1 MVFFSDIF
9 AIDPTVL
16 KEYGAL
22 DISVVNDLPL
32 FIDPFLL
39 FGSDKKEYQQL
50 HQHILEYVSFLRSK
64 SNSVNSG
71 ELSAWFMFP
80 EVKQNWLGYSKV
92 GNDGRGLGR
101 DFANNFS
108 RSLNLIF
115 SEESENISSERHI
128 EKVSLFQTG
137 IGRDNISDFTTN
149 LILEYLLEYTQHFA
163 LRYLSENQRKQITIP
178 KVRFDYKLERWC
190 PKSVVVPFFDGD
202 YILLTPRDILTKD
215 DTWINRADLNDSY
228 YDTVDIID
236 NSRLRAEINN
246 YFLKSLPPPKLTKKN
261 IPKKRTKKEKN
272 AAIAKVLSRFPQLL
286 DFYIKLKEI
295 RRRSAKATS
304 VSNVTEIEKIFVEA
318 VTNLLGKLAEN
329 TDFFASKSAGDSFS
343 ACLKRV
349 IFLKQVI
356 ENNDGYRFFYHKGEP
371 IKREADLQIIFRLTW
386 YSTKYDV
393 NSEVNNGRGPV
404 DYKISKGSKDST
416 LVEFKLASNSQLEQN
431 LENQVKVYSQA
442 NLTKKTIKVIMYFDS
457 VELQK
462 VQNILKRLG
471 IDVDESVVLINAGRK
486 GKDSASKVKTPRK

>member
-9 AIDPTVL
+9 AIDPVVL
-16 KEYGAL
+16 KQYGAL

-50 HQHILEYVSFLRSK
+50 HKNILDYVSFLRSK
-64 SNSVNSG
+64 SHSVNAG

-108 RSLNLIF
+108 KSLNLIF
-115 SEESENISSERHI
+115 SEESENISAERHI
-128 EKVSLFQTG
+128 EKVGLFQTG

-163 LRYLSENQRKQITIP
+163 LKYLNESQRRQIKIG
-178 KVRFDYKLERWC
+178 KVRFDYHLERWS
-190 PKSVVVPFFDGD
+190 PKTFIVPFFDGD

-228 YDTVDIID
+228 EDTINIID

-246 YFLKSLPPPKLTKKN
+246 YFSKSLPPPRFTKKN
-261 IPKKRTKKEKN
+261 VAKKRTKKERN
-272 AAIAKVLSRFPQLL
+272 EAIAKVLGKYPQIL

-295 RRRSAKATS
+295 RKRSAKATS
-304 VSNVTEIEKIFVEA
+304 VTNVTEIEKVFVEA
-318 VTNLLGKLAEN
+318 VTSLLGILAEN
-329 TDFFASKSAGDSFS
+329 TDFFASKSAGDSFTAS
-343 ACLKRV
+343 LKR
-349 IFLKQVI
+349 ITFLKQVI
-356 ENNDGYRFFYHKGEP
+356 ENNDGYKIFYHKGEP
-371 IKREADLQIIFRLTW
+371 IKREADLQVIFRLTW
-386 YSTKYDV
+386 FSTKYDV

-404 DYKISKGSKDST
+404 DYKVSKGSKDST
-416 LVEFKLASNSQLEQN
+416 LVEFKLASNSQIEQN

-442 NLTKKTIKVIMYFDS
+442 NSTRKTIKVILYFDS
-457 VELQK
+457 IELQK
-462 VQNILKRLG
+462 VQNILSRLK
-471 IDVDESVVLINAGRK
+471 IENDESIVLINAGRT
-486 GKDSASKVKTPRK
+486 GKESASKVKTPRN